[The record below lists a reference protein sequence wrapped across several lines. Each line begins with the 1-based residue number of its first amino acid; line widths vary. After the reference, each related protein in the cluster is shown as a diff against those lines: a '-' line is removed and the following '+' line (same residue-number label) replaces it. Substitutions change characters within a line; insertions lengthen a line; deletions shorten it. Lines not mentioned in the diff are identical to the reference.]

1 MIAVWPVPGSGLLV
15 ARFAALDAQLILE
28 GVALLAGLAVCAVL
42 LWWANRWRRQVVEPP
57 ESAGDQLSRFR
68 QLYDQG
74 ELSREE
80 FERIRGLLDRR
91 RRQDLDVP
99 PAQEPPDTGF
109 RPGQPP

>member
-1 MIAVWPVPGSGLLV
+1 VSRL
-15 ARFAALDAQLILE
+15 AALDAQLILE
-28 GVALLAGLAVCAVL
+28 GLALLAVLAACAVL
-42 LWWANRWRRQVVEPP
+42 LWWANRWRRQAAEPP

-91 RRQDLDVP
+91 RRQDQDVP
-99 PAQEPPDTGF
+99 PAEEPPDPGF
-109 RPGQPP
+109 RPGRPP